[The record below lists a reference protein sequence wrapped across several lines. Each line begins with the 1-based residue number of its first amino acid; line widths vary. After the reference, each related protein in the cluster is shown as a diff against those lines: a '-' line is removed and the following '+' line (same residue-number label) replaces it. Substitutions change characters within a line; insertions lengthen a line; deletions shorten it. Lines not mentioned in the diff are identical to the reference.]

1 MPYVCLSF
9 NIIYGFLDHNKRSL
23 QTFSVRKKNVW
34 VIFLYLMPLGQ
45 KEEKHGVR
53 MVFIWSTGDLPRDI
67 MLSFIKHTVLMS
79 HCSFREVYGYLPQ
92 LPSDIGVYSRKT

>member
-1 MPYVCLSF
+1 MSVSVLILFMGFWTIIKDLYKLFLSE
-9 NIIYGFLDHNKRSL
+9 
-23 QTFSVRKKNVW
+23 KKNVW

-79 HCSFREVYGYLPQ
+79 HCSFRGVYGYLPQ

>member
-1 MPYVCLSF
+1 MSVSVLILFMGFWTIIKDLYKLFLSE
-9 NIIYGFLDHNKRSL
+9 
-23 QTFSVRKKNVW
+23 KKNVW